1 MHVFLEASLIFA
13 LRVLG
18 IATSTISTLMIVQG
32 RKFYAMLSG
41 FISALV
47 YVIAIGKVVANLS
60 NVWNILAYCT
70 GFAVGTLAGM
80 IWEQRMA
87 AGFAE
92 VRFISTE
99 KGGALAQALRQG
111 GFGVTELYGRGR
123 ERTVDIV
130 ESPDSAYFPAAAA
143 LASTAGRACKAACNS
158 PLSLRRA
165 SSACTRLS
173 YLPTV

>member
-1 MHVFLEASLIFA
+1 MYILLEASWIFA

-32 RKFYAMLSG
+32 RKFYATLAG

-47 YVIAIGKVVANLS
+47 YVLAIGKVVANLS
-60 NVWNILAYCT
+60 NVWNILAYCS
-70 GFAVGTLAGM
+70 GFAVGTLVGM

-87 AGFAE
+87 SGFAE

-99 KGGALAQALRQG
+99 KGSGLAQALRQG

-130 ESPDSAYFPAAAA
+130 EAIVPRKSVDTVLEIARSVDE
-143 LASTAGRACKAACNS
+143 KAIV
-158 PLSLRRA
+158 
-165 SSACTRLS
+165 
-173 YLPTV
+173 TVTDARTVRHGYWRPEAHR